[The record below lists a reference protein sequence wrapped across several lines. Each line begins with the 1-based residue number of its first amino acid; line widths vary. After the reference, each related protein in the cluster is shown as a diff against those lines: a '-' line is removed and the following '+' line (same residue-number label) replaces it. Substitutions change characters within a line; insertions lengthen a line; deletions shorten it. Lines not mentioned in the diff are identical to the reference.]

1 MGIIVLVGSKTEIT
15 LKSKITQKS
24 KITLRLEITQKSGT
38 ILMPMKETQTTTPF
52 PTLISLN
59 TFNNY
64 LVGGIDK
71 KEWASKKTLSGTKSN
86 KHLKTARPTPKE
98 LNQINLKTNLL
109 TVDPENLIEE
119 RREARMAESQIA
131 ISKKPRLMVW
141 KTRAILR
148 KTRAILR
155 KTRAILRKTRV
166 MRLCR

>member
-1 MGIIVLVGSKTEIT
+1 LKETFKYLTSAGETVGIIVLVGLKTEIT

-71 KEWASKKTLSGTKSN
+71 KEWASKKTNESHEALPIAIACLLNVDCT
-86 KHLKTARPTPKE
+86 TAFP
-98 LNQINLKTNLL
+98 NA
-109 TVDPENLIEE
+109 
-119 RREARMAESQIA
+119 RREIICDT
-131 ISKKPRLMVW
+131 ISGICVFN
-141 KTRAILR
+141 
-148 KTRAILR
+148 
-155 KTRAILRKTRV
+155 
-166 MRLCR
+166 